1 MASSTRQGTGSLSS
15 AIQQQHLDC
24 PESDEGTD
32 SVSKFCGHVAF

>member
-1 MASSTRQGTGSLSS
+1 MFS
-15 AIQQQHLDC
+15 AAQQQRLDR